1 MAKILCAAFLLGLKA
16 DNDARV
22 KTKTIQKIGE
32 ELQGKVIAYATQ
44 GKRFIQAEVS
54 LDNQYQVNLLESPI
68 QVKSYTETFLDENMP
83 EVFTALTTH
92 YFDKS
97 VKIEVKKMLRNPEAR
112 ATDPLWVDINSL
124 PPVHHLRSGWQKAT
138 HIFEI
143 SW

>member
-1 MAKILCAAFLLGLKA
+1 MFNKMAKILCAAFLLGLKA

-22 KTKTIQKIGE
+22 KANTIKAIGE
-32 ELQGKVIAYATQ
+32 NLQGQVVAYATQ
-44 GKRFIQAEVS
+44 GKRFIQADAS
-54 LDNQYQVNLLESPI
+54 NALFGSDYD
-68 QVKSYTETFLDENMP
+68 KFLDENMP

-97 VKIEVKKMLRNPEAR
+97 VKIEVKKMLKNPMAR
-112 ATDPLWVDINSL
+112 GDEPLWVDINSL

>member
-1 MAKILCAAFLLGLKA
+1 MAKILRAAFLLGLKA
-16 DNDARV
+16 DNDARF

-32 ELQGKVIAYATQ
+32 NLQGQVVAYATR
-44 GKRFIQAEVS
+44 GNRFVQAQVF
-54 LDNQYQVNLLESPI
+54 LDNQ
-68 QVKSYTETFLDENMP
+68 YTETFLDENMP

-97 VKIEVKKMLRNPEAR
+97 VKIEAKKMVKNPEAR
-112 ATDPLWVDINSL
+112 GTDLLWVDIDTL